1 MQYKVLYFFVCMRFF
16 FTEPFRRFPKGMIML
31 YIGMPS
37 YRRHFVSQSGVGR
50 AAVSDFFVS
59 WSDQTLKPYR
69 NTMKFF
75 VDTANLD
82 QIREAHA
89 MGVLDGVTT
98 NPSLMAR
105 ENIRGEEACR
115 RHYVEICRI
124 VQGDV
129 SAEVISTDFEGMVR
143 EGEALA
149 ALDPH
154 IVVKLPCTAEGIR
167 AVRHFAERGIRT
179 NCTLVFSV
187 GQALLAA
194 KAGATYVSPFVG
206 RLDDISED
214 GVELVA
220 HIVRIYRTYGF
231 RTQVLAASIRHT
243 RHIIQC
249 LDAGADVATCPL
261 SAIKGLLRH
270 PLTESGL
277 AQFLAD
283 HARVNG

>member
-1 MQYKVLYFFVCMRFF
+1 
-16 FTEPFRRFPKGMIML
+16 
-31 YIGMPS
+31 
-37 YRRHFVSQSGVGR
+37 
-50 AAVSDFFVS
+50 
-59 WSDQTLKPYR
+59 
-69 NTMKFF
+69 MKFF

-220 HIVRIYRTYGF
+220 HIGRVYRTYGF